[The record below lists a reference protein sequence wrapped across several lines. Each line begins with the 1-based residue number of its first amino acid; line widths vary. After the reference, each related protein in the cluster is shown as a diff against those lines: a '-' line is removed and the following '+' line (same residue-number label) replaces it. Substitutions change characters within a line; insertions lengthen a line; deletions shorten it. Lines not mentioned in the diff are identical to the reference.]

1 MICVAA
7 MLAQAAAVQ
16 NGLLHIQGGGWE
28 SWVTPQF
35 PAGVSG
41 WFAAVLE
48 YSAEEV
54 GSLPVV
60 TLEVAD
66 HEGHDAGFKASTIIE
81 LNRVPGA
88 PPESPRR
95 VPVAIPFALAV
106 TQPGQFSVRLSD
118 ISGVLSSIDILV
130 VQRRA

>member
-1 MICVAA
+1 MICVSA

-28 SWVTPQF
+28 SWGAAQF
-35 PAGVSG
+35 PSGVSG

-54 GSLPVV
+54 GTLPVV
-60 TLEVAD
+60 TLEVVDQRA
-66 HEGHDAGFKASTIIE
+66 ESAGYKASTVIE
-81 LNRVPGA
+81 LNRSPGA

-95 VPVAIPFALAV
+95 VPVAIPFSLAV
-106 TQPGQFSVRLSD
+106 AGPGRFWVRLSD
-118 ISGVLSSIDILV
+118 TAGVLSSIEMLV
-130 VQRRA
+130 VGRPG